1 MQSGNTFSNTT
12 INFTRKC
19 NSVRIAL
26 IVVGSI
32 KSVYLHVYVTSIY
45 CTRSLEITTKDVI
58 KLKIRWYIV
67 GSQKCLSS
75 KYTMERLYKI
85 HNNASFKFLFHFI
98 ITFWE
103 KLKYFSYWSHIIFCI
118 MKGNI
123 LKLKIFKRSQ
133 KYFCYN
139 SGTRH
144 KGIQK

>member
-1 MQSGNTFSNTT
+1 MTYFCNLSCDFLAHLIFLYLYTFDCICTM
-12 INFTRKC
+12 
-19 NSVRIAL
+19 
-26 IVVGSI
+26 
-32 KSVYLHVYVTSIY
+32 YVTMYWKI
-45 CTRSLEITTKDVI
+45 TWEITTKDVI

-98 ITFWE
+98 IKFWE
-103 KLKYFSYWSHIIFCI
+103 KLKYFSYWSHIIFCL

-139 SGTRH
+139 SGTWH